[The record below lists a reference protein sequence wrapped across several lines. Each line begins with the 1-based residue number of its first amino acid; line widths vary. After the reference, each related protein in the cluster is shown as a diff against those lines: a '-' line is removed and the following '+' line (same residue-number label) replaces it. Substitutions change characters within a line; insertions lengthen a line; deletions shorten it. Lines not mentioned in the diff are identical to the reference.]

1 MKNNSPKEKVDI
13 VDKNLKTLYK
23 TTKKEA
29 HEKGLL
35 HKTVIAE
42 VVDSKGRYLLVK
54 QAPDRQDAGKFVSP
68 VGGHVRSSESD
79 DEALIREAYEELGIK
94 NFTYEYL
101 GKIIYNRKILGRLEN
116 HYFIIFKIKW
126 SKKIKLNHE
135 SVDFKWFT
143 VKELKDKLKNNRE
156 IFGAAYLTCPLEM
169 YLGEVKKS
177 KILGKNNL
185 IKTVDL
191 KGFGKKYQGKVRDC
205 YIAGNKRIL
214 ITTDRISAF
223 DVILG
228 FIPGKGAVLNQLAAF
243 WFQETSDIIQ
253 NHIISVPHPNIS
265 IVKNVKLIPIEMVV
279 RGYISGV
286 TNTSIWGSYQKGER
300 VIYGIKFP
308 DGLSKNQKLNTPVI
322 TPTTKAESGH
332 DERLTEKEIID
343 RKIVTPKIWKEMKKA
358 ALELFERGTKICEKG
373 GIILVDT
380 KYEFGLDKSGKLI
393 LIDEIHT
400 PDSSRF
406 WIKKTYKERI
416 KKGLE
421 PENFDKEFLR
431 LWYAKRGYTGSG
443 KPPKMSSA
451 LANQVS
457 KRYIQIYKKITG
469 KRPEKET
476 VSLKK
481 IKIQI

>member
-1 MKNNSPKEKVDI
+1 MGKNKISEQVDV
-13 VDKNLKTLYK
+13 VDKNLKVLYK
-23 TTKKEA
+23 TSKENA

-54 QAPDRQDAGKFVSP
+54 QASDRQDAGQFVSP
-68 VGGHVRSSESD
+68 VGGHVRSSETD
-79 DEALIREAYEELGIK
+79 EGALKREALEELGIS
-94 NFTYEYL
+94 NFKYKYV
-101 GKIIYNRKILGRLEN
+101 GKTIFHRQVLGRDEN
-116 HYFIIFKIKW
+116 HYFIIYKIKW

-143 VKELKDKLKNNRE
+143 VKELRFALENNRE
-156 IFGAAYLTCPLEM
+156 IFGAAYLACPKEM

-177 KILGKNNL
+177 KSLKKDNL

-191 KGFGKKYQGKVRDC
+191 EGYGKKYQGKVRDC
-205 YIAGNKRIL
+205 YIVGDKRIL

-243 WFQETSDIIQ
+243 WFQKTSDIIQ
-253 NHIISVPHPNIS
+253 NHLISIPHPNVS

-308 DGLSKNQKLNTPVI
+308 EGLRKNQKLKNPII

-332 DERLTEKEIID
+332 DQRLTEKEILQ
-343 RKIVTPKIWKEMKKA
+343 RKIVTPRIWRQMKKA

-380 KYEFGLDKSGKLI
+380 KYEFGLDRKGGLI

-406 WIKKTYKERI
+406 WIKKTYKKRFSSGE
-416 KKGLE
+416 E

-431 LWYAKRGYTGSG
+431 LWYAKRGYTGDG
-443 KPPKMSSA
+443 KPPKMPSV
-451 LANQVS
+451 LANQLS
-457 KRYIQIYKKITG
+457 TRYIQIYKKITG
-469 KRPEKET
+469 KRPEKEV
-476 VSLKK
+476 VSLRKLQ
-481 IKIQI
+481 IQI

>member
-1 MKNNSPKEKVDI
+1 MKNNSQNEKVDI

-42 VVDSKGRYLLVK
+42 VMDKEGRYLLVK
-54 QAPDRQDAGKFVSP
+54 QAPDRQDAGQFVSP

-79 DEALIREAYEELGIK
+79 EEALRREAFEELGIK
-94 NFTYEYL
+94 DFTFEFL

-116 HYFIIFKIKW
+116 HYFIIYKIKW

-143 VKELKDKLKNNRE
+143 VRELRSALKNNRE
-156 IFGAAYLTCPLEM
+156 MFGAAYLTCPLEM

-177 KILGKNNL
+177 KKFSKSTL

-205 YIAGNKRIL
+205 YIVGEKRIL

-228 FIPGKGAVLNQLAAF
+228 LIPGKGAVLNQLAAF
-243 WFQETSDIIQ
+243 WFDNTRDIIS

-308 DGLSKNQKLNTPVI
+308 DGLSKNQKLKTPVI

-343 RKIVTPKIWKEMKKA
+343 RKIVTPRIWKQMKKA

-380 KYEFGLDKSGKLI
+380 KYEFGLDENGKLI

-406 WIKKTYKERI
+406 WIKKTYKWRI

-431 LWYAKRGYTGSG
+431 LWYAKRGYTGDG
-443 KPPKMSSA
+443 KPPKMSPA

-457 KRYIQIYKKITG
+457 IRYIQIYKKITG
-469 KRPEKET
+469 KKPEKEK
-476 VSLKK
+476 VSLRNIQ
-481 IKIQI
+481 IKI